1 LSPDFRDEEVTVPS
15 SAPGRVSGEWAR
27 IASTTNLRKQS
38 YLFAIAGP
46 RAGKRYRLSR
56 DTYLGRDAT
65 AHIQLQGSELS
76 RRHLHIT
83 MGPDGECVLEDLG
96 SRNGTRVNSVRV
108 ERHNLRPG
116 DIIQI
121 GNEHGFLFV
130 QHSALEDLILQEQR
144 MESIARVT
152 AGLAHEFGNLMGV
165 VLTELDYLRGSFSR
179 GLSSRDEALDGIK
192 AMDAAARRALKLTQQ
207 VLGFGRRGQ
216 AESERRPVDLQA
228 LADEVV
234 SLLKPSFSSITFRLE
249 VPPDLTVSGDAGLLH
264 LALLNLC
271 LHSCEEM
278 AEGGALALRL
288 EAPDPDQQPGPRG
301 AEPYVV
307 ISVQDSGPGHDEQG
321 RQKLF
326 EPLFARTAAGSSGRA
341 GLAAAYEAVR
351 EHGGRIEVESAPGWG
366 TTFRILLPS
375 SGTAPRESRTPTDP
389 AGQSV
394 SRTVLLVEDV
404 EAERAAATGMLE
416 KLGLRVLS
424 ARDGREAIRLFTT
437 SKAQIDLVVLDMIL
451 PNVSGKETFR
461 WLRKLQPQ
469 IKVLLTSGY
478 LDQARV
484 KDLLDAGAL
493 GFLPKPYEAGALR
506 VAVELALTSGEA
518 AEL

>member
-1 LSPDFRDEEVTVPS
+1 LSPDFKDEEVTVPA

-27 IASTTNLRKQS
+27 IASTSSLRKQS

-56 DTYLGRDAT
+56 DTHLGRDAT
-65 AHIQLQGSELS
+65 AHIQLQGSEIS

-83 MGPDGECVLEDLG
+83 MGPDGECLLEDLG
-96 SRNGTRVNSVRV
+96 ARNGTRVNGVRV
-108 ERHNLRPG
+108 DRHALHPG
-116 DIIQI
+116 DIVQI
-121 GNEHGFLFV
+121 GDEHGFLFV

-152 AGLAHEFGNLMGV
+152 AGLAHEFNNLMTV
-165 VLTELDYLRGSFSR
+165 VLTELEYLRGSFTR
-179 GLSSRDEALDGIK
+179 GLSSREEALDGIK
-192 AMDAAARRALKLTQQ
+192 AMDAAARRALTLTQQ
-207 VLGFGRRGQ
+207 ALGFGRRGH
-216 AESERRPVDLQA
+216 AESEKRPVDLQA

-234 SLLKPSFSSITFRLE
+234 GLLKPSFSSITFRLE
-249 VPPDLTVSGDAGLLH
+249 VPPDTTVNGDAGLLH
-264 LALLNLC
+264 LALMNIC
-271 LHSCEEM
+271 LHACEEM
-278 AEGGALALRL
+278 VEGGALALRI
-288 EAPDPDQQPGPRG
+288 EAPDPDLQPGPSG
-301 AEPYVV
+301 ADPYVV
-307 ISVQDSGPGHDEQG
+307 ISVQDSGPGRDEQG

-326 EPLFARTAAGSSGRA
+326 EPLFGRATAGSSGRA
-341 GLAAAYEAVR
+341 GLAAAYEAVS
-351 EHGGRIEVESAPGWG
+351 EHGGRIEVDSAPGWG
-366 TTFRILLPS
+366 TTFRVLLPS
-375 SGTAPRESRTPTDP
+375 SGTAPREAKKPTDP

-404 EAERAAATGMLE
+404 EAERVAATEMLQ

-424 ARDGREAIRLFTT
+424 ARDGREAIRLFTA
-437 SKAQIDLVVLDMIL
+437 SKGQIDLVVLDMIL

-461 WLRKLQPQ
+461 WLRKLQPH

-478 LDQARV
+478 LDQTRV

-506 VAVELALTSGEA
+506 AAVERALASGEA